1 MITLRRFT
9 IVLLLMLAFQSVRA
23 QTFYGYNFTT
33 GVDSSMWITLTN
45 PDTLRTYEQTTATY
59 SPFVELDFP
68 FGFFGTEIHS
78 ISAHIYGC
86 LVCNRVENASPLGV
100 SSWAYARQAPLINI
114 YGCASVSYSNMAV
127 CQTMGSPGNRTF
139 VCEFSIKPPSSSL
152 EVCRYQIQLEESTCA
167 LRMVYRHNTG
177 TIAGTIASTFGQIGF
192 TGTDRR
198 YIIVDS
204 ETHTISANSGDL
216 ICYWPGDYR
225 YYQFV
230 PNCANLPRVNISN
243 VEQTSARVSWPRM
256 RSARRYLVRYGY
268 ADSGYVE
275 QSTLD
280 TVIYLHGLRPKA
292 KCEVQVR
299 VVCSNGDTSEAVS
312 TFFWTLI
319 PTCSNIPFTSFWDS
333 HVKCRTGSFAYPSTM
348 VEIVD
353 EGYAS
358 INSRHTVHY
367 DTSERD
373 PRTGNLLRSIPV
385 GHCSSVRLGNW
396 MEGGEQEDIT
406 YSIVVDTNQ
415 FDLLILRY
423 AIVEQNPNHSAQ
435 QKPHV
440 IFSICDSNDIVID
453 SCYYA
458 NFVSGDLSDW
468 NDMVGGLWRDWS
480 AFGVDL
486 SSLHGQRVK
495 VSISNYDCALGGHYG
510 YTYFTLEGTKKRL
523 QATNCGS
530 ALGNTFHAPQGFN
543 YRWYNASNPYI
554 TLSTTDSL
562 HVTSAGYYSCYATYL
577 LQGRDCGFVMSTR
590 SGPRY
595 PVAQF
600 TISVIDGCSAVRRF
614 TNQSVVAT
622 DAEHT
627 NLTNEPCEKYL
638 WRFSDG
644 TVDSSTNITR
654 TFRNGTYSVTLLAML
669 ANGTCVDSVTQ
680 TFTVNIPIDTLNIT
694 LCPGFSY
701 QFGDVLFTDTGKYVC
716 VANCMENVIFFRW
729 HTLSSQTYLIDT
741 ICRGDTLFYDW
752 LIATDSGSYSQI
764 LHDHNGCD
772 SLVYLDLTCLPS
784 YRQVIFDTLPADEYY
799 AIADTVF
806 KAPGSYRLSYYSQN
820 GCDSLI
826 DIYLSCTKEVD
837 TTVCEAD
844 LPLMWGGRMYSGA
857 GTHRMSYRT
866 QSGNDSIVTYT
877 MYVQERVVPQME
889 IDQDCDSGSYFI
901 VRVEGDYHFEWES
914 EFGDESVEEVV
925 ADSLYYLHPQQPTR
939 YYLYASHRDGLPC
952 TVVDSIDLDPAD
964 LVSVN
969 VDFSMTPE
977 VITSETSSLVLLDQS
992 QNIQRREWYVDSLL
1006 QMETGAQLTL
1016 DIPMDVDTLELC
1028 LVGYRTFCFQKV
1040 CKYVP
1045 IHRHSLYFPNVFTP
1059 DGDINNRFTAIGVG
1073 ITEFE
1078 MWVYDRRGAL
1088 MFHTTDMQ
1096 QGWDGTSNGIKCRQ
1110 EAYAYTCRYRLKQ
1123 EQGYQTH
1130 TGTVLL
1136 LR

>member
-1 MITLRRFT
+1 MSLRRC
-9 IVLLLMLAFQSVRA
+9 IVVLLMLLAFMPARA
-23 QTFYGYNFTT
+23 QTMYGYDFTT

-45 PDTLRTYEQTTATY
+45 PDTLRTYEQTLVDY

-68 FGFFGTEIHS
+68 FGFLGTEIHS
-78 ISAHIYGC
+78 ISAHSFGC
-86 LVCNRVENASPLGV
+86 LICNRAENASPYGV
-100 SSWAYARQAPLINI
+100 SSWAYARRAPLISI
-114 YGCASVSYSNMAV
+114 FGCASLSYYYIFYSSMAV
-127 CQTMGSPGNRTF
+127 CQTVGSPGNRTF
-139 VCEFSIKPPSSSL
+139 VCEFSIKSPSSSL
-152 EVCRYQIQLEESTCA
+152 EVCRYQLQLEEGTCA
-167 LRMVYRHNTG
+167 LRMVYRHNIGSLTP
-177 TIAGTIASTFGQIGF
+177 AGQIGF
-192 TGTDRR
+192 TGTDNRF
-198 YIIVDS
+198 IMVDPA
-204 ETHTISANSGDL
+204 THTISTTLSGP
-216 ICYWPGDYR
+216 IHSWPGDYR

-230 PNCANLPRVNISN
+230 PNCANLPRINISN

-256 RSARRYLVRYGY
+256 RSDSRYLVRYGY

-275 QSTLD
+275 QSTPD
-280 TVIYLHGLRPKA
+280 TVIYLQGLRPKT

-319 PTCSNIPFTSFWDS
+319 PSCSNIPFTSLWDN
-333 HVKCRTGSFAYPSTM
+333 HVKCRTGRFTDPSIM

-353 EGYAS
+353 DGYAS

-373 PRTGNLLRSIPV
+373 PRTGNLLRTIPV

-396 MEGGEQEDIT
+396 MNGSEQEDIT

-415 FDLLILRY
+415 YDLLILRY
-423 AIVEQNPNHSAQ
+423 AIVVQNPNHNAQ
-435 QKPHV
+435 DQPHV

-468 NDMVGGLWRDWS
+468 NNMAGGLWRDWS

-486 SSLHGQRVK
+486 SNLHGQRVK
-495 VSISNYDCALGGHYG
+495 VSISNYDCAYGGHYG
-510 YTYFTLEGTKKRL
+510 YTYFTLEGAMKRL

-530 ALGNTFHAPQGFN
+530 VLENTFHAPQGFN
-543 YRWYNASNPYI
+543 YRWYNTSNPYV

-562 HVTSAGYYSCYATYL
+562 HVTSAGNYSCYATYQ

-600 TISVIDGCSAVRRF
+600 TISMIDGCSAVRRF
-614 TNQSVVAT
+614 INQSVVAT

-644 TVDSSTNITR
+644 TVDSSTSITR

-669 ANGTCVDSVTQ
+669 ADGTCVDSVTQ

-694 LCPGFSY
+694 LCPGFYY
-701 QFGDVLFTDTGKYVC
+701 QFGDELFTDTGKYVC

-741 ICRGDTLFYDW
+741 ICSGDTLFYNM
-752 LIATDSGSYSQI
+752 LIATESGYYRQMF
-764 LHDHNGCD
+764 HDHNGCD
-772 SLVYLDLTCLPS
+772 SLVYLDLTCLPT
-784 YRQVIFDTLPADEYY
+784 YRQVISDTLPADAYY
-799 AIADTVF
+799 SIDDTAF
-806 KAPGSYRLSYYSQN
+806 RAPGSYRLSYSSQY

-826 DIYLSCTKEVD
+826 DIYLSCTKAVD

-857 GTHRMSYRT
+857 GTHRTSYRT

-914 EFGDESVEEVV
+914 EFGDGSVEEVV

-952 TVVDSIDLDPAD
+952 TVVESIDLDPAD

-977 VITSETSSLVLLDQS
+977 VITSETFSLVLLDQS
-992 QNIQRREWYVDSLL
+992 QNIQRREWYVDSVL
-1006 QMETGAQLTL
+1006 QMETVAQLPL
-1016 DIPMDVDTLELC
+1016 AIPMDVDTLELC

-1073 ITEFE
+1073 IAEFE
-1078 MWVYDRRGAL
+1078 MWIYDRRGAL

-1096 QGWDGTSNGIKCRQ
+1096 QGWDGTSKGIKCRQ